1 MMFNQLLGQKGGAGC
16 VTNSRADV
24 TGRDSGCGVRFFL
37 DSIELQ
43 QWIRLN
49 GEYQKRK
56 TRWIP
61 VRKYLLSITGIPYF
75 EE

>member
-24 TGRDSGCGVRFFL
+24 TGGILGVGSVFF
-37 DSIELQ
+37 
-43 QWIRLN
+43 WMRLN
-49 GEYQKRK
+49 CNSGFDQKGEYQKRK

-61 VRKYLLSITGIPYF
+61 VRKYLLSTGIPYF